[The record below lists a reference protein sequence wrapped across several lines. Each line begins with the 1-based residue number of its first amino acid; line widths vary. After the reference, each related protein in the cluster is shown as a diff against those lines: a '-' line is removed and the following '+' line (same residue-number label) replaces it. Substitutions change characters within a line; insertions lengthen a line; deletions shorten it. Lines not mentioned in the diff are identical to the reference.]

1 MNRRQRRAGAQRV
14 GETGPDPTVGSRA
27 TTAALFNTALRY
39 HNGGRLAEAELLYAQ
54 VLATEPRHA
63 RSLHNLGNILRE
75 TGRASEAVTCYERA
89 LALEPNL
96 VGTRS
101 NLAVTLQD
109 IGRLDQAISHYQR
122 VLALDPKNAEIH
134 NNLGTALQDQ
144 GRPEAAAISY
154 RQALDIQPEYT
165 DALANLGNAYREL
178 GRVDQAVVYLRL
190 ALAGDPKHVGI
201 HNSLGVT
208 LRDTGALGE
217 AIAYYQEALA
227 LNPAEPGT
235 HCNLGVALRDQGD
248 FERAIV
254 HLLRAVELRPDYAE
268 AHNNLGLVFH
278 DQARLGAA
286 VTHFEHALAVK
297 PDYPEAHTNLGL
309 AFQDQGRVDDAMSHF
324 ERALTLRPDFAVAL
338 YNLAVLLQQQG
349 RVNEAAQRHRQVL
362 SVSPNYADAKFGLCM
377 AQLPIVYEDVGEIAE
392 CRAAY
397 EGQLKELCQDL
408 ARPEAASSL
417 AKGVGSNQP
426 FFLAYQGQN
435 DRDLQTLYGS
445 AVCQVMSE
453 RYPAPALALPPR
465 PGELIR
471 VGIVSEY
478 FRNHSV
484 WKLNIRGWLH
494 RLDRQRFRV
503 LGYHTG
509 KRRDAVTT
517 EAQSLCSGFVQ
528 GPLPAD
534 RWREAILTDTPHILI
549 YPEVGMGPVAA
560 QLAAQRLAPTQCN
573 FAGHPETSG
582 YPTLDYFLSSALME
596 PPDGQEHYTERLIRL
611 PNMATYY
618 EPVVPQSEPNG
629 ATEFAWPSTVPIF
642 WCGQSLFKYLPQFD
656 AVFPRIARE
665 VGDCRFIFIEFPTGD
680 HVTEL
685 FRRRL
690 DRAFAAFGL
699 RASDFI
705 VVLPRLS
712 EDQFG
717 AAIARCDVGLD
728 SIGWT
733 GNNSTLEALVHDLPI
748 VTKTGTLMR
757 GRHTMA
763 VLQMMGVTDTITDT
777 VDNYVST
784 AVRLARDVSWRMALR
799 KRIAESKSRLYRD
812 ASFIFALEEFFV
824 QVAHQG

>member
-1 MNRRQRRAGAQRV
+1 MNRRQRRAAAKRV
-14 GETGPDPTVGSRA
+14 GETGSDPVVGSGV
-27 TTAALFNTALRY
+27 TTAALFNAALRY
-39 HNGGRLAEAELLYAQ
+39 HNSGRLTEAELLYGQ

-75 TGRASEAVTCYERA
+75 TARASEAVRCYERA

-101 NLAVTLQD
+101 NLAATLQD
-109 IGRLDQAISHYQR
+109 LGRLDQAISHYQK

-165 DALANLGNAYREL
+165 DALANLGNTYRDL
-178 GRVDQAVVYLRL
+178 GQFDQAVVYLRR
-190 ALAGDPKHVGI
+190 ALARDPNHVGI
-201 HNSLGVT
+201 HNCLGIA
-208 LRDTGALGE
+208 LRDNGASGE
-217 AIAYYQEALA
+217 AIAHYQKALA

-235 HCNLGVALRDQGD
+235 HCNLGVALRDRGD
-248 FERAIV
+248 LDQAVIHF
-254 HLLRAVELRPDYAE
+254 LRALELRPDYGE

-278 DQARLGAA
+278 DQARLGPA

-297 PDYPEAHTNLGL
+297 PDYPEAHANLGIAL
-309 AFQDQGRVDDAMSHF
+309 QDQGRLDDAMSHF
-324 ERALTLRPDFAVAL
+324 EQALTLRPDFAVAL

-349 RVNEAAQRHRQVL
+349 RVDEAALRHRQVL
-362 SVSPNYADAKFGLCM
+362 SVSPDHADAKFGLCM
-377 AQLPIVYEDVGEIAE
+377 AQLPIVYESVAEIAE
-392 CRAAY
+392 RRAAY
-397 EGQLKELCQDL
+397 EGHLRKLCQDL
-408 ARPEAASSL
+408 GRPEAVSSL

-435 DRDLQTLYGS
+435 DRDLQALYGS
-445 AVCQVMSE
+445 AVCRLMGE
-453 RYPAPALALPPR
+453 RYPTPALALPPR
-465 PGELIR
+465 PGEAVR

-484 WKLNIRGWLH
+484 WKLNVRGWLH
-494 RLDRQRFRV
+494 QLDRQRFQV
-503 LGYHTG
+503 FGYHTG
-509 KRRDAVTT
+509 KRRDAATM
-517 EAQSLCSGFVQ
+517 EAQSLCSRFVQ
-528 GPLPAD
+528 GPLPAE
-534 RWREAILTDTPHILI
+534 RWREVILADMPHILI
-549 YPEVGMGPVAA
+549 YPEIGMGPVAA
-560 QLAAQRLAPTQCN
+560 QLAAHRLAPTQCN

-582 YPTLDYFLSSALME
+582 YPTLDYFLSSELME

-618 EPVVPQSEPNG
+618 EPIVPQPEANGTPNFG
-629 ATEFAWPSTVPIF
+629 WPSTAPVF

-665 VGDCRFIFIEFPTGD
+665 VGECRFIFIEFPAGD
-680 HVTEL
+680 YVTEL

-690 DRAFAAFGL
+690 DRAFTAFGL
-699 RASDFI
+699 RADDFVI
-705 VVLPRLS
+705 VLPRLS

-717 AAIARCDVGLD
+717 AAIARCDLGLD

-757 GRHTMA
+757 GRHTTA
-763 VLQMMGVTDTITDT
+763 ILQMMGVTDTITET
-777 VDNYVST
+777 VDDYVST
-784 AVRLARDVSWRMALR
+784 AVRLARDVSWRIALR

-812 ASFIFALEEFFV
+812 NSFIFALEEFFV